1 MTDERDRSPAGDGA
15 ASRPSAG
22 DAWTVVET
30 PRADD
35 EPEWELFLRESA
47 TEPLRHAGSITAPG
61 AEVAHE
67 RATGLFPDAT
77 TLWCCPSEAVARFTE
92 RDLGAAYRRSDE
104 EAADGAGDDTG
115 GERE

>member
-1 MTDERDRSPAGDGA
+1 MTDERDRSSAGDGA
-15 ASRPSAG
+15 ASGPGAG

-67 RATGLFPDAT
+67 RATGLFPGAT

-92 RDLGAAYRRSDE
+92 RDLGGDYRD
-104 EAADGAGDDTG
+104 EAAGTETRVDADPG
-115 GERE
+115 GERA

>member
-1 MTDERDRSPAGDGA
+1 MTDE
-15 ASRPSAG
+15 G
-22 DAWTVVET
+22 DAAPESVRSATGPGWTVVET

-47 TEPLRHAGSITAPG
+47 TEPLRHAGSITAPS

-67 RATGLFPDAT
+67 RATGLFPGAT

-92 RDLGAAYRRSDE
+92 RDLGDDYRDE
-104 EAADGAGDDTG
+104 TASAVDGDGADAR
-115 GERE
+115 GERP